1 MITLNLSIYSL
12 ISGHFC
18 FSGGAGDDDGGD
30 GVDEFGE
37 DAAAAT
43 VGGLTVV
50 TDDLTAEQEGDMR
63 LGGREEIGSLFGS
76 EPELRHGD
84 AHLDVA
90 VVAGRELL
98 VESLLTVL
106 PAQDLV

>member
-1 MITLNLSIYSL
+1 MRRRLCATIFGCCVLPVAA
-12 ISGHFC
+12 
-18 FSGGAGDDDGGD
+18 GGMSVG
-30 GVDEFGE
+30 EFGE

-50 TDDLTAEQEGDMR
+50 TDDLTAEQEGDVG
-63 LGGREEIGSLFGS
+63 LGGRKEIGSLLGS
-76 EPELRHGD
+76 ELELRHRD
-84 AHLDVA
+84 AHLDVT

-98 VESLLTVL
+98 VEALLTVL